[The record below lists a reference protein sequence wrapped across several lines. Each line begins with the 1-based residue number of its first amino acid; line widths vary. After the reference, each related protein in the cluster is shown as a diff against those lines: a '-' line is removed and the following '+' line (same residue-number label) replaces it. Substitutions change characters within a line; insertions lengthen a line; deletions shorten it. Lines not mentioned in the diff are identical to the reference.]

1 MTMEKEEK
9 RLATER
15 RAMIAGKAFVREHVD
30 AFTRLCALF
39 LSRWGRQKQMQSH
52 AMRMLNT
59 LAFYHVPLAKLPGQ
73 DSEPAAVSLVRFL
86 WCVLQ
91 ESKPFEDF
99 ARNVNLLRAQRSDG
113 FLCCLALFCS
123 AYDHLLVVLDDDEMY
138 MQELPLPLYEIER
151 LVRSLKHALYAA
163 YWTHGNIAPA
173 SETTASHNLK
183 FGIFLV
189 DTAAQLMHSLY
200 DRCSR
205 QPFCNITSW
214 YVISV
219 FVFLMPGPYSH
230 VV

>member
-9 RLATER
+9 RSATER
-15 RAMIAGKAFVREHVD
+15 RAMVSGKAFVREHVD

-59 LAFYHVPLAKLPGQ
+59 LAFYHVPLAKLEGHH
-73 DSEPAAVSLVRFL
+73 SEPATVSLVRFL

-99 ARNVNLLRAQRSDG
+99 ARNVNLLRAQRSDA
-113 FLCCLALFCS
+113 FLCCLALFCC

-163 YWTHGNIAPA
+163 YWTHGVLTPAP
-173 SETTASHNLK
+173 ETTAPPNLE
-183 FGIFLV
+183 FGVFLV
-189 DTAAQLMHSLY
+189 DTATQLMHSLY

-219 FVFLMPGPYSH
+219 CHFLHHGLTLL
-230 VV
+230 